1 MPFVLQDLSAL
12 RKNVIF
18 LLTPTLPQ
26 GMWKMMQQEEP
37 EDFVLATGEVHSVRE
52 FVEAAFKEVRRK
64 FPLTCCV
71 TCVMYKEWNVT
82 FLQLLFINH
91 WSMPLP
97 QIGREIYWEGS
108 GVDEVA
114 KEKGSDAIR
123 VTINPKYY
131 RPAEVVSV
139 AAWPG
144 CCCWVCSDIIA
155 Q

>member
-1 MPFVLQDLSAL
+1 
-12 RKNVIF
+12 
-18 LLTPTLPQ
+18 
-26 GMWKMMQQEEP
+26 MQQEEP

-64 FPLTCCV
+64 FHESLCYTCQVQGVKCNLSSASHKLV
-71 TCVMYKEWNVT
+71 
-82 FLQLLFINH
+82 FINH
-91 WSMPLP
+91 WSTSSP

-144 CCCWVCSDIIA
+144 
-155 Q
+155 